1 MAQPRHTHVHTNG
14 KWKMENGKH
23 KPPRKKAAELF
34 HLRKSLSLDDLLAAD
49 VDAQSQK
56 RFNLL
61 SAAVMRP
68 KLPFR
73 VVKGVAKG
81 RWVG

>member
-1 MAQPRHTHVHTNG
+1 MAQPRHIQ
-14 KWKMENGKH
+14 KWKAKA
-23 KPPRKKAAELF
+23 KSTTTAKKMAAELF
-34 HLRKSLSLDDLLAAD
+34 HLQKSLSLDDLLVAD

-61 SAAVMRP
+61 SATVIRP

-73 VVKGVAKG
+73 VV
-81 RWVG
+81 